1 MVSRIV
7 SRRWCLCGLT
17 LVALGALAAIQASGG
32 PDEPKPVHAVR
43 LIVDYGDGVQKHFTA
58 IAWRKD
64 MTVFDA
70 MSQAKASPHG
80 IMFQHTGSGSTA
92 FLTRID
98 DLQNQGGGSGK
109 HNWLFWVNTKL
120 GDKSFGEYKLEPSDV
135 VMWKFSAQK
144 LNQ

>member
-1 MVSRIV
+1 MIGRIV
-7 SRRWCLCGLT
+7 SRPWWCGLT
-17 LVALGALAAIQASGG
+17 LAALCAWAAIQARGG
-32 PDEPKPVHAVR
+32 PDEPKPVHAIR
-43 LIVDYGDGVQKHFTA
+43 LIVDYGDGVEKHFTA
-58 IAWRKD
+58 IAWKKD
-64 MTVFDA
+64 MTVLDA

-80 IMFQHTGSGSTA
+80 ITFQHSGSGSTA

-109 HNWLFWVNTKL
+109 RNWLFWVNTKL

-144 LNQ
+144 LNP

>member
-7 SRRWCLCGLT
+7 SRRGCLCGFT
-17 LVALGALAAIQASGG
+17 LFALSALAAIQARGG
-32 PDEPKPVHAVR
+32 PDESKPVHAVR
-43 LIVDYGDGVQKHFTA
+43 LIIDYGDGVQKHFTA
-58 IAWRKD
+58 VAWKKD
-64 MTVFDA
+64 LTVFDA

-80 IMFQHTGSGSTA
+80 ITFQHTGSGSSA

-98 DLQNQGGGSGK
+98 DLQNEGGGSGK
-109 HNWLFWVNTKL
+109 RNWLFWVNTKL

-144 LNQ
+144 LN